1 MTSLLVQHAA
11 LIVTMDDADTRWL
24 PTGRALLLASR
35 SDKISSTRSG
45 AQARTW
51 IGMKNSVVL
60 IVGAG
65 PTGLALACDLRTRG
79 IDVLVVDKAAGP
91 ATTSRA
97 LGLQA
102 RGREILA
109 RLGALGDL
117 PERAIHGRARDTS
130 RAWDLFLGR
139 TLFDRLFRDL
149 LFFTLMRVPAFQRRW
164 VDSGSQLR
172 VSYRGG
178 PLARTVRNSGLH
190 LIFRRGPVAG
200 DRGPDASCRLVPA
213 GTPTTLGEQARALWT
228 LLFFGGPEP
237 NQRSCAHAARH
248 LLGDDLRVFSI
259 RRRFGNRKTSGD
271 GTAPNAILDDHLG
284 DLARAYRANKST
296 TILLR
301 PDGHVGWRSSRPDMR
316 SLVAWLRAALN
327 GETDEEG
334 QASQGF

>member
-79 IDVLVVDKAAGP
+79 IDVLVIDKAAGP

-117 PERAIHGRARDTS
+117 PERAIHGRATNVYVGKRRLMRFVVETQ
-130 RAWDLFLGR
+130 LGR
-139 TLFDRLFRDL
+139 
-149 LFFTLMRVPAFQRRW
+149 V
-164 VDSGSQLR
+164 
-172 VSYRGG
+172 
-178 PLARTVRNSGLH
+178 H
-190 LIFRRGPVAG
+190 LG
-200 DRGPDASCRLVPA
+200 
-213 GTPTTLGEQARALWT
+213 T
-228 LLFFGGPEP
+228 LLISQAEVE
-237 NQRSCAHAARH
+237 AE
-248 LLGDDLRVFSI
+248 L
-259 RRRFGNRKTSGD
+259 RRRLAELGGRV
-271 GTAPNAILDDHLG
+271 LWDH
-284 DLARAYRANKST
+284 
-296 TILLR
+296 
-301 PDGHVGWRSSRPDMR
+301 
-316 SLVAWLRAALN
+316 
-327 GETDEEG
+327 
-334 QASQGF
+334 